1 MDSCWSENK
10 ATAFV
15 EKYTS
20 RGIAVDV
27 ALRVYS
33 SRLLGS
39 DPQLVLHGG
48 GNVSV
53 KTRMPDVLGESQE
66 VICVKGSGWDMASI
80 EPAGLPAVRLK
91 PIRAAANLDKLSDED
106 MVNLQR
112 CSLLD
117 SSAPNP
123 SVETLLHAF
132 LPHKFVDHTHADAVL
147 ALTDQPDGYSICSD
161 LYQEEV
167 SLVPYIMPG
176 FTLSKKALEVYT
188 ANDQCKALVLL
199 KHGIFTFGET
209 AEESY
214 ERMIELVSLAES
226 RVTRGKGKT
235 FKSVSV
241 PKALAPLRA
250 IAPILRGRCAALNF
264 QRNGQHSIATFRTND
279 AIRAYVNGSELERY
293 SQSGPVTPDHVIR
306 TKPKPLILPPP
317 KAEQLSE
324 WVSVLDEGLDSY
336 AGEYR
341 AYFDRH
347 NGNLEHPK
355 TALDPMPRVVLVRG
369 LGLFALGSSYKAAE
383 ITADLAETTINV
395 ISDSECVGKFESIT
409 ESEIFEIEYWSL
421 EQAKLRKMRHL
432 PLSGHVVVITGG
444 AGAIGMATATAFKK
458 NGAEVVLLDI
468 DQDQLVLAG
477 DKIGATAIACD
488 VTQRSNV
495 EAAFATICGKYGG
508 VDVLVSNAG
517 RAWQGKIGEVQD
529 EVLRRSFE
537 LNFFSHQTVAQIV
550 VSIMCQQGSGGVL
563 LFNASKQA
571 VNPGADF
578 GPYGLPKAA
587 TLFLSRQYAVDYGDK
602 HIRSNAIN
610 ADRIRSG
617 LMTEEMI
624 VERAEARGT
633 SPEEYMSGNLLG
645 EEVTP
650 TDVAN
655 AFVDLALAKKTT
667 GAVLTVDGG
676 NIAAALR

>member
-66 VICVKGSGWDMASI
+66 VICVIGSGWDMASI

-106 MVNLQR
+106 MANLQR

-147 ALTDQPDGYSICSD
+147 ALTDQPDGYSICSE

-279 AIRAYVNGSELERY
+279 AIQAYVNGSELERY

-317 KAEQLSE
+317 KAEQLSVC
-324 WVSVLDEGLDSY
+324 VSVLDEGLDSY

-421 EQAKLRKMRHL
+421 EQAKLGKVRHL

-468 DQDQLVLAG
+468 DQDQLALAG
-477 DKIGATAIACD
+477 DKIAATAIACD
-488 VTQRSNV
+488 VTQRDNV
-495 EAAFATICGKYGG
+495 EAAFAKICEKYGG

-537 LNFFSHQTVAQIV
+537 LNFFSHQTVAQIA
-550 VSIMCQQGSGGVL
+550 VSIMCQQGTGGVL
-563 LFNASKQA
+563 LFKASKQS

-610 ADRIRSG
+610 ADRVRSG

-624 VERAEARGT
+624 VERAEARGI

>member
-147 ALTDQPDGYSICSD
+147 ALTDQPDGYSICSE

-188 ANDQCKALVLL
+188 ANEQCKALVLL

-279 AIRAYVNGSELERY
+279 AIQAYVNGSELERY

-324 WVSVLDEGLDSY
+324 WVSVLDEGLASY

-421 EQAKLRKMRHL
+421 EQAKLGKVRHL

-468 DQDQLVLAG
+468 DQDQLALAG
-477 DKIGATAIACD
+477 DKIAATAIACD
-488 VTQRSNV
+488 VTQRDNV
-495 EAAFATICGKYGG
+495 EAAFAKICEKYGG

-529 EVLRRSFE
+529 KVLRRSFE
-537 LNFFSHQTVAQIV
+537 LNFFSHQTVAQIA
-550 VSIMCQQGSGGVL
+550 VSIMCQQGTGGVL
-563 LFNASKQA
+563 LFNASKQS

-610 ADRIRSG
+610 ADRVRSG

-624 VERAEARGT
+624 VERAEARGI

>member
-80 EPAGLPAVRLK
+80 EPAGLPAVRLE

-161 LYQEEV
+161 LYREEV

-306 TKPKPLILPPP
+306 TKPKPMILPPP

-324 WVSVLDEGLDSY
+324 WVSVLDEGLASY

-409 ESEIFEIEYWSL
+409 EAEIFEIEYWSL
-421 EQAKLRKMRHL
+421 EQAKLGKVRHL

-444 AGAIGMATATAFKK
+444 AGAIGMATAAAFKK
-458 NGAEVVLLDI
+458 TGAEVVLLDI
-468 DQDQLVLAG
+468 DQDQLALAG
-477 DKIGATAIACD
+477 DKIAATGIACD
-488 VTQRSNV
+488 VTQRDNV
-495 EAAFATICGKYGG
+495 EAAFAKICEKYGG

-537 LNFFSHQTVAQIV
+537 LNFFSHQTVAQIA
-550 VSIMCQQGSGGVL
+550 VSIMCQQGTGGVL
-563 LFNASKQA
+563 LFNASKQS

-610 ADRIRSG
+610 ADRVRSG

-624 VERAEARGT
+624 VERAEARGI

>member
-132 LPHKFVDHTHADAVL
+132 LPHKFVDHTHANAVL
-147 ALTDQPDGYSICSD
+147 ALTDQPDGYSICSE

-279 AIRAYVNGSELERY
+279 AIQAYVNGSELERY

-324 WVSVLDEGLDSY
+324 WVSVLDEGLASY

-421 EQAKLRKMRHL
+421 EQAKLGKVRHL

-468 DQDQLVLAG
+468 DQDQLALAG
-477 DKIGATAIACD
+477 DKIAATAIACD
-488 VTQRSNV
+488 VTQRDNV
-495 EAAFATICGKYGG
+495 EAAFAKICEKYGG

-537 LNFFSHQTVAQIV
+537 LNFFSHQTVAQIA
-550 VSIMCQQGSGGVL
+550 VSIMCQQGTGGVL
-563 LFNASKQA
+563 LFNASKQS

-610 ADRIRSG
+610 ADRVRSG

-624 VERAEARGT
+624 VERAEARGI

>member
-147 ALTDQPDGYSICSD
+147 ALTDQPDGYSICSE

-241 PKALAPLRA
+241 PKALAPPRA

-279 AIRAYVNGSELERY
+279 AIQAYVNGSELERY

-324 WVSVLDEGLDSY
+324 WVSVLDEGLGSY

-421 EQAKLRKMRHL
+421 EQAKLGKVRHL

-468 DQDQLVLAG
+468 DQDQLALAG
-477 DKIGATAIACD
+477 DKIAATAIACD
-488 VTQRSNV
+488 VTQRDNV
-495 EAAFATICGKYGG
+495 EAAFAKICEKYGG

-537 LNFFSHQTVAQIV
+537 LNFFSHQTVAQIA
-550 VSIMCQQGSGGVL
+550 VSIMCQQGTGGVL
-563 LFNASKQA
+563 LFNASKQS

-610 ADRIRSG
+610 ADRVRSG

-624 VERAEARGT
+624 VERAEARGI

>member
-147 ALTDQPDGYSICSD
+147 ALTDQPDGYSICSE

-279 AIRAYVNGSELERY
+279 AIQAYVNGSELERY

-324 WVSVLDEGLDSY
+324 WVSVLDEGLASY

-421 EQAKLRKMRHL
+421 EQAKLGKVRHL

-468 DQDQLVLAG
+468 DQDQLALAG
-477 DKIGATAIACD
+477 DKIAATAIACD
-488 VTQRSNV
+488 VTQRDNV
-495 EAAFATICGKYGG
+495 EAAFAKICEKYGG

-537 LNFFSHQTVAQIV
+537 LNFFSHQTVAQIA
-550 VSIMCQQGSGGVL
+550 VSIMCQQGTGGVL
-563 LFNASKQA
+563 LFNASKQS

-610 ADRIRSG
+610 ADRVRSG

-624 VERAEARGT
+624 VERAEARGI

>member
-132 LPHKFVDHTHADAVL
+132 LPHKFVDHTHANAVL

-250 IAPILRGRCAALNF
+250 IAPILRGRCAVLNF

-279 AIRAYVNGSELERY
+279 AIQAYVNGSELERY

-421 EQAKLRKMRHL
+421 EQAKLGKVRHL

-468 DQDQLVLAG
+468 DQDQLALAG
-477 DKIGATAIACD
+477 DKIAATAIACD
-488 VTQRSNV
+488 VTQRDNV
-495 EAAFATICGKYGG
+495 EAAFAKICEKYGG

-537 LNFFSHQTVAQIV
+537 LNFFSHQTVAQIA
-550 VSIMCQQGSGGVL
+550 VSIMCQQGTGGVL
-563 LFNASKQA
+563 LFNASKQS

-610 ADRIRSG
+610 ADRVRSG

-624 VERAEARGT
+624 VERAEARGI

>member
-20 RGIAVDV
+20 RGISVDV

-147 ALTDQPDGYSICSD
+147 ALTDQPDGYSICSE

-188 ANDQCKALVLL
+188 ANEQCKALVLL

-279 AIRAYVNGSELERY
+279 AIQAYVNGSELERY

-421 EQAKLRKMRHL
+421 EQAKLGKVRHL

-468 DQDQLVLAG
+468 DQDQLALAG
-477 DKIGATAIACD
+477 DKIAATAIACD
-488 VTQRSNV
+488 VTQRDNV
-495 EAAFATICGKYGG
+495 EAAFAKICEKYGG

-537 LNFFSHQTVAQIV
+537 LNFFSHQTVAQIA
-550 VSIMCQQGSGGVL
+550 VSIMCQQGTGGVL
-563 LFNASKQA
+563 LFNASKQS

-610 ADRIRSG
+610 ADRVRSG

-624 VERAEARGT
+624 VERAEARGI

>member
-147 ALTDQPDGYSICSD
+147 ALTDQPDGYSICSE

-176 FTLSKKALEVYT
+176 FTLSKKAFEVYT

-279 AIRAYVNGSELERY
+279 AIQAYVNGSELERY

-421 EQAKLRKMRHL
+421 EQAKLGKVRHL

-488 VTQRSNV
+488 VTQRDNV
-495 EAAFATICGKYGG
+495 EAAFAKICEKYGG

-537 LNFFSHQTVAQIV
+537 LNFFSHQTVAQIA
-550 VSIMCQQGSGGVL
+550 VSIMCQQGTGGVL
-563 LFNASKQA
+563 LFNASKQS

-610 ADRIRSG
+610 ADRVRSG

-624 VERAEARGT
+624 VERAEARGI

>member
-80 EPAGLPAVRLK
+80 EPAGLPAVRLE

-117 SSAPNP
+117 SNAPNP

-132 LPHKFVDHTHADAVL
+132 LPHKFVDHTHAGAVL

-161 LYQEEV
+161 LYREEV

-306 TKPKPLILPPP
+306 TKPKPMILPPP

-324 WVSVLDEGLDSY
+324 WVSVLDEGLASY

-409 ESEIFEIEYWSL
+409 EAQIFEIEYWSL
-421 EQAKLRKMRHL
+421 EQAKLGKVRHL

-444 AGAIGMATATAFKK
+444 AGAIGMATAAAFKK
-458 NGAEVVLLDI
+458 TGAEVVLLDI
-468 DQDQLVLAG
+468 DQDQLALAG
-477 DKIGATAIACD
+477 DKIAATGIACD
-488 VTQRSNV
+488 VTQRDNV
-495 EAAFATICGKYGG
+495 EAAFAKICEKYGG

-537 LNFFSHQTVAQIV
+537 LNFFSHQTVAQIA
-550 VSIMCQQGSGGVL
+550 VSIMCQQGTGGVL
-563 LFNASKQA
+563 LFNASKQS

-610 ADRIRSG
+610 ADRVRSG

-624 VERAEARGT
+624 VERAEARGM

>member
-147 ALTDQPDGYSICSD
+147 ALTDQPDGYSICSE

-176 FTLSKKALEVYT
+176 FTLSKKAFEVYT

-279 AIRAYVNGSELERY
+279 AIQAYVNGSELERY

-324 WVSVLDEGLDSY
+324 WISVLDEGLDSY

-421 EQAKLRKMRHL
+421 EQAKLGKVRHL

-468 DQDQLVLAG
+468 DQDQLALAG
-477 DKIGATAIACD
+477 DKIAATAIACD
-488 VTQRSNV
+488 VTQRDNV
-495 EAAFATICGKYGG
+495 EAAFAKICEKYGG

-537 LNFFSHQTVAQIV
+537 LNFFSHQTVAQIA
-550 VSIMCQQGSGGVL
+550 VSIMCQQGTGGVL
-563 LFNASKQA
+563 LFNASKQS

-610 ADRIRSG
+610 ADRVRSG

-624 VERAEARGT
+624 VERAEARGI

>member
-147 ALTDQPDGYSICSD
+147 ALTDQPDGYSICSE

-279 AIRAYVNGSELERY
+279 AIQAYVNGSELERY

-421 EQAKLRKMRHL
+421 EQAKLGKVRHL

-468 DQDQLVLAG
+468 DQDQLALAG
-477 DKIGATAIACD
+477 DKIAATAIACD
-488 VTQRSNV
+488 VTQRDNV
-495 EAAFATICGKYGG
+495 EAAFAKICEKYGG

-537 LNFFSHQTVAQIV
+537 LNFFSHQTVAQIA
-550 VSIMCQQGSGGVL
+550 VSIMCQQGTGGVL
-563 LFNASKQA
+563 LFNASKQS

-610 ADRIRSG
+610 ADRVRSG

-624 VERAEARGT
+624 VERAEARGI

>member
-147 ALTDQPDGYSICSD
+147 ALTDQPDGYSICSE

-279 AIRAYVNGSELERY
+279 AIQAYVNGSELERY

-324 WVSVLDEGLDSY
+324 WVSVLDEGLGSY

-421 EQAKLRKMRHL
+421 EQAKLGKVRHL

-444 AGAIGMATATAFKK
+444 AGAIGMATAAAFKK

-468 DQDQLVLAG
+468 DQDQLALAG
-477 DKIGATAIACD
+477 DKIAATAIACD
-488 VTQRSNV
+488 VTQRDNV
-495 EAAFATICGKYGG
+495 EAAFAKICEKYGG

-537 LNFFSHQTVAQIV
+537 LNFFSHQTVAQIA
-550 VSIMCQQGSGGVL
+550 VSIMCQQGTGGVL
-563 LFNASKQA
+563 LFNASKQS

-610 ADRIRSG
+610 ADRVRSG

-624 VERAEARGT
+624 VERAEARGI

>member
-147 ALTDQPDGYSICSD
+147 ALTDQPDGYSICSE

-250 IAPILRGRCAALNF
+250 IAPILRGRCAALNV

-279 AIRAYVNGSELERY
+279 AIQAYVNGSELERY

-324 WVSVLDEGLDSY
+324 WVSVLDEGLASY

-421 EQAKLRKMRHL
+421 EQAKLGKVRHL

-468 DQDQLVLAG
+468 DQDQLALAG
-477 DKIGATAIACD
+477 DKIAATAIACD
-488 VTQRSNV
+488 VTQRDNV
-495 EAAFATICGKYGG
+495 EAAFAKICEKYGG

-537 LNFFSHQTVAQIV
+537 LNFFSHQTVAQIA
-550 VSIMCQQGSGGVL
+550 VSIMCQQGTGGVL
-563 LFNASKQA
+563 LFNASKQS

-610 ADRIRSG
+610 ADRVRSG

-624 VERAEARGT
+624 VERAEARGI

>member
-1 MDSCWSENK
+1 
-10 ATAFV
+10 
-15 EKYTS
+15 
-20 RGIAVDV
+20 
-27 ALRVYS
+27 
-33 SRLLGS
+33 
-39 DPQLVLHGG
+39 
-48 GNVSV
+48 
-53 KTRMPDVLGESQE
+53 
-66 VICVKGSGWDMASI
+66 
-80 EPAGLPAVRLK
+80 
-91 PIRAAANLDKLSDED
+91 
-106 MVNLQR
+106 
-112 CSLLD
+112 
-117 SSAPNP
+117 
-123 SVETLLHAF
+123 
-132 LPHKFVDHTHADAVL
+132 
-147 ALTDQPDGYSICSD
+147 
-161 LYQEEV
+161 
-167 SLVPYIMPG
+167 
-176 FTLSKKALEVYT
+176 
-188 ANDQCKALVLL
+188 
-199 KHGIFTFGET
+199 
-209 AEESY
+209 
-214 ERMIELVSLAES
+214 
-226 RVTRGKGKT
+226 
-235 FKSVSV
+235 
-241 PKALAPLRA
+241 RA

-279 AIRAYVNGSELERY
+279 AIQAYVNGSELERY

-421 EQAKLRKMRHL
+421 EQAKLGKVRHL

-468 DQDQLVLAG
+468 DQDQLALAG
-477 DKIGATAIACD
+477 DKIAATAIACD
-488 VTQRSNV
+488 VTQRDNV
-495 EAAFATICGKYGG
+495 EAAFAKICEKYGG

-537 LNFFSHQTVAQIV
+537 LNFFSHQTVAQIA
-550 VSIMCQQGSGGVL
+550 VSIMCQQGTGGVL
-563 LFNASKQA
+563 LFNASKQS

-610 ADRIRSG
+610 ADRVRSG

-624 VERAEARGT
+624 VERAEARGI

>member
-20 RGIAVDV
+20 RGISVDV

-147 ALTDQPDGYSICSD
+147 ALTDQPDGYSICSE

-188 ANDQCKALVLL
+188 ANEQCKALVLL

-279 AIRAYVNGSELERY
+279 AIQAYLNGSELERY

-324 WVSVLDEGLDSY
+324 WGSVLDEGLASY

-421 EQAKLRKMRHL
+421 EQAKLGKVRHL

-468 DQDQLVLAG
+468 DQDQLALAG
-477 DKIGATAIACD
+477 DKIAATAIACD
-488 VTQRSNV
+488 VTQRDNV
-495 EAAFATICGKYGG
+495 EAAFAKICEKYGG

-537 LNFFSHQTVAQIV
+537 LNFFSHQTVAQIA
-550 VSIMCQQGSGGVL
+550 VSIMCQQGTGGVL
-563 LFNASKQA
+563 LFNASKQS

-610 ADRIRSG
+610 ADRVRSG

-624 VERAEARGT
+624 VERAEARGI